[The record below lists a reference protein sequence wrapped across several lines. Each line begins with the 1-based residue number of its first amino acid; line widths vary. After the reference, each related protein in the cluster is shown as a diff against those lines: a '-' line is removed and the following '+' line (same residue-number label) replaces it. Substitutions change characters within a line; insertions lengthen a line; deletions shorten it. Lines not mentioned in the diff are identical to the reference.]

1 MKKNILSLSFIL
13 CINILNSIVY
23 SQILHNESFDATTF
37 LPTGWVAVGTATDWS
52 RSTTFSNPLVGVP
65 HTGAGMARMRYPNGG
80 TGTTPMTET
89 ISTPVFDLTGRGTN
103 IVPVSFWIYR
113 DSLVPLNVDSLGVFV
128 NTTASLTNAIKIGSV
143 ARNRSVNTP
152 DTKLVNGWYQY
163 TFYLPSNFSGSSNY
177 VLFQGTVY
185 GPSTTARRI
194 YIDDIQWSEFPPICS
209 GTPNGGT
216 ISSSLSLIC
225 GGSGSSNLSLINAS
239 VETGISYEW
248 FNSSNS
254 TGPFNSIG
262 SNAMSTSTGTIN
274 TNQYYYSL
282 TTCLGS
288 GISVSSDT
296 ILITVNPNP
305 NPIVSISFAN
315 DTICRADT
323 LNITATGA
331 TTYQWSS
338 STNPNL
344 STSATLTDLPFNTT
358 TYSVIGADSL
368 GCLSNPTT
376 QTIVVGRRPTINSFL
391 TSNDTICSGA
401 ISVLT
406 VNASSGVFNGGVT
419 LLYNW
424 DPNVGITNSVS
435 VSPIIT
441 TQYNI
446 TVVGQ
451 YGCSTSDSLMVNV
464 NLNLI
469 SPEINLSPDSVNIC
483 QGTITPTVE
492 LVASSN
498 TPGTIYSWTS
508 SNGTQISSTN
518 DSLTINVGN
527 NTVTYIISGI
537 DPINGCSSSA
547 QSTIYVRPTP
557 NVNLTSQLTNV
568 CVNGSVI
575 LTTQVTNTQGTPISQ
590 YSFDYNPGGWN
601 SQTVIYN
608 PLLTGNVYVNVTSPY
623 GCMRNDSLMITIDST
638 LISPTIT
645 LAASFNLLC
654 SNNLVPIELI
664 AISDAISPNYSW
676 TPNFISQNNDTIID
690 TPQNSTNYSV
700 TVTDQNGCSAVSL
713 TSVLVSQA
721 PVASFTSTLL
731 PALNISF
738 TNTSTNAT
746 NYLWDFGDGTISAI
760 ENPIHEYLI
769 PGTYLVTLITTTSEG
784 CSDSIINEIQVFGMD
799 ELNELSSN
807 FILYPN
813 PTNGIFVIKNMNQLN
828 GKISLS
834 SASGTIILKQDLTNI
849 ETQVDLTNFDFGIY
863 FIHITNDFGGTST
876 YRIIKK

>member
-1 MKKNILSLSFIL
+1 
-13 CINILNSIVY
+13 
-23 SQILHNESFDATTF
+23 
-37 LPTGWVAVGTATDWS
+37 
-52 RSTTFSNPLVGVP
+52 
-65 HTGAGMARMRYPNGG
+65 
-80 TGTTPMTET
+80 
-89 ISTPVFDLTGRGTN
+89 
-103 IVPVSFWIYR
+103 
-113 DSLVPLNVDSLGVFV
+113 
-128 NTTASLTNAIKIGSV
+128 
-143 ARNRSVNTP
+143 
-152 DTKLVNGWYQY
+152 
-163 TFYLPSNFSGSSNY
+163 
-177 VLFQGTVY
+177 
-185 GPSTTARRI
+185 
-194 YIDDIQWSEFPPICS
+194 
-209 GTPNGGT
+209 
-216 ISSSLSLIC
+216 
-225 GGSGSSNLSLINAS
+225 
-239 VETGISYEW
+239 
-248 FNSSNS
+248 
-254 TGPFNSIG
+254 
-262 SNAMSTSTGTIN
+262 
-274 TNQYYYSL
+274 
-282 TTCLGS
+282 LGS

-323 LNITATGA
+323 LNITSTGA

-590 YSFDYNPGGWN
+590 YSFDYNPAASN

-645 LAASFNLLC
+645 LSASFNLLC

-713 TSVLVSQA
+713 TTVLVSQS

-769 PGTYLVTLITTTSEG
+769 SGTYLVTLITTTSEG

-799 ELNELSSN
+799 GLNELSSN

-813 PTNGIFVIKNMNQLN
+813 PTNGIFVIKNMNQLH

-834 SASGTIILKQDLTNI
+834 TASGTIILKQDLTNI

>member
-1 MKKNILSLSFIL
+1 LSLSFIL
-13 CINILNSIVY
+13 CINIFNTSMY

-89 ISTPVFDLTGRGTN
+89 ISTTVFDLTGRGTN

-128 NTTASLTNAIKIGSV
+128 NTTASLTNATKIGSV

-163 TFYLPSNFSGSSNY
+163 TFYIPYNFSGSSNY

-216 ISSSLSLIC
+216 ISSSLSFIC

-248 FNSSNS
+248 FNSSNP

-338 STNPNL
+338 STNSNL

-464 NLNLI
+464 NLNLL

-483 QGTITPTVE
+483 QGTIIPTVD

-498 TPGTIYSWTS
+498 TPGTIYSWSS
-508 SNGTQISSTN
+508 SNGTQITSTN

-537 DPINGCSSSA
+537 DPISGCSSSA
-547 QSTIYVRPTP
+547 QSTIYVRPRP

-590 YSFDYNPGGWN
+590 YSFDYNPAASN

-654 SNNLVPIELI
+654 SNNLAPIELI

-713 TSVLVSQA
+713 TTVLVSQS

-738 TNTSTNAT
+738 TSTSTNAT

-784 CSDSIINEIQVFGMD
+784 CSDTIINEIQVYGMD
-799 ELNELSSN
+799 GLNELSSN
-807 FILYPN
+807 YIIYPN
-813 PTNGIFVIKNMNQLN
+813 PTNGIFVIKNINQLN

-834 SASGTIILKQDLTNI
+834 TSSGTIILKQDLTNI

-863 FIHITNDFGGTST
+863 FIHITNDFGGSST